1 MWARELWVT
10 GAMKR
15 LSLKRRELKRHD
27 EIPSTCSSRPSL
39 LQLPYEPLLEVLMN
53 LEVEEILSMRLV
65 RCRLV

>member
-1 MWARELWVT
+1 MSARELWVT

-15 LSLKRRELKRHD
+15 LSLKRREHKHRD
-27 EIPSTCSSRPSL
+27 GIPSTCSSHPSL

-53 LEVEEILSMRLV
+53 LEVEEILSIRLV